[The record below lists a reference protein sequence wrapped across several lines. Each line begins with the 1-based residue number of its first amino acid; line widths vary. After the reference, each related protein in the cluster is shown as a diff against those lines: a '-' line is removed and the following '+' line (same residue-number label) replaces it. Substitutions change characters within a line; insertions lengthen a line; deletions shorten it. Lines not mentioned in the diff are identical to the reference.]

1 MNALKNGAATMD
13 ENRRASRR
21 RVLKGGTIEFDRGAF
36 SCIVRNFSD
45 TRRRARGSLCNTA
58 SL

>member
-36 SCIVRNFSD
+36 SCILRNFSD
-45 TRRRARGSLCNTA
+45 TGRARGSLCNTA